1 MKLHSEILRGLKW
14 TAGAKLGGQL
24 ITWGVTIY
32 VMRLLSPADYGLMA
46 MATVFLALLGMFSE
60 VGLGPALVQSADLS
74 PQVLR
79 RSYGI
84 VWMVNLAL
92 FVLVNLLAEPIASFY
107 AEPKLVLV
115 FRALT
120 LQFLIIPLGVI
131 PEVLLQRKLDYKLRS
146 LSEFTSAIVSSVVT
160 LVLALADFGVWALVW
175 GMLATLICKVTM
187 LNVLAPFRVLPS
199 FSLQGMRKLV
209 LFGGNV
215 TASRL
220 LWFFFTQADAV
231 IVGRLLGE
239 HVLGLYSVA
248 LHLASLPVQRV
259 SGILNQ
265 VAFPAASR
273 FQHDKAAI
281 RTQLLKAIGYI
292 SLIAFPLLWGMS
304 CIAYELIPV
313 LLGAGWGDAILP
325 FQILTLVMPFR
336 MIVSI
341 LPTITDALG
350 RADVSMRNSLLG
362 CVIMPI
368 SFYVGSQWGIIG
380 VAYAWLSAYPVVL
393 LINLLR
399 MLGVIGIPLTDMVR
413 QVMPALVSAAGMYGV
428 VWGVRTVWS
437 ASQAPAVALAVE
449 VVVGVGAYVAF
460 SLLCNR
466 ALVLELLRQIRPK
479 RLSPEA

>member
-32 VMRLLSPADYGLMA
+32 VMRLLSPGDYGLMA

-74 PQVLR
+74 TQALR
-79 RSYGI
+79 RAYGI
-84 VWMVNLAL
+84 VWLVNLAL
-92 FVLVNLLAEPIASFY
+92 FGLVNLLADPIATFY
-107 AEPKLVLV
+107 AEPKLVPV
-115 FRALT
+115 FRVLT
-120 LQFLIIPLGVI
+120 LQFLIIPLGVV
-131 PEVLLQRKLDYKLRS
+131 PEVLLARKLDYKHRS
-146 LSEFTSAIVSSVVT
+146 LSEFTSAIASSVVT
-160 LVLALADFGVWALVW
+160 LGMAMDFGVWSLVW
-175 GMLATLICKVTM
+175 GNLATLVCRVGM

-199 FSLQGMRKLV
+199 FSLGGMRKLV
-209 LFGGNV
+209 VFGGNV

-220 LWFFFTQADAV
+220 LWFMFMQADAV

-248 LHLASLPVQRV
+248 LHLASLPVQRI

-265 VAFPAASR
+265 VVFPAASR
-273 FQHDKAAI
+273 FQHDKETI
-281 RTQLLKAIGYI
+281 RIQLLKALGYI

-304 CIAYELIPV
+304 CVAYELIPV

-350 RADVSMRNSLLG
+350 RSEVSMRNSLLG
-362 CVIMPI
+362 CVVMPI
-368 SFYVGSQWGIIG
+368 AFYIGSHWGIVG

-393 LINLLR
+393 FINLRR
-399 MLGVIGIPLTDMVR
+399 MLVVIGIPLMDVVR
-413 QVMPALVSAAGMYGV
+413 QVMPALVAAAGMYGV
-428 VWGVRTVWS
+428 VWGGRMAWG
-437 ASQAPAVALAVE
+437 ASQAPALALAAE
-449 VVVGVGAYVAF
+449 IAAGVCGYVAF
-460 SLLCNR
+460 SLVCNR
-466 ALVLELLRQIRPK
+466 TLVLELLRQVRPK
-479 RLSPEA
+479 RPSLET